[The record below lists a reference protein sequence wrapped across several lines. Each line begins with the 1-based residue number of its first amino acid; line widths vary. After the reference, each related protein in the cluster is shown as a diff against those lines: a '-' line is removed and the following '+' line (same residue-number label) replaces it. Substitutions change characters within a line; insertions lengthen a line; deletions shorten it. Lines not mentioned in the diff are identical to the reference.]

1 MATQTGAADQGNDFE
16 KNHGRDGGNPGTALV
31 TGASSGIGAVYA
43 DRLARRGYDLI
54 LVARDGDRLHA
65 LAERLT
71 QQTGR
76 RVETL
81 AADLTVKADVRRIEE
96 RLRADRG
103 ITMLV
108 NNAGVGATA
117 SLIDSDVDAL
127 EKMIDLNVTALTR
140 LTAAAVPGFV
150 ERGNGA
156 VINISSI
163 VALSPETL
171 NGTYSGTKAYV
182 LNLTQS
188 LHHEVGGKGVRL
200 QAVLPGATSTA
211 FWDRAGLAVQH
222 LPTQIVMSAEDM
234 VDAALAGFD
243 DGELVTIPS
252 LPDATDWERLDQARR
267 HLQPNLSHKLP
278 APRYLRAKAA

>member
-1 MATQTGAADQGNDFE
+1 MATQAN
-16 KNHGRDGGNPGTALV
+16 KGTALV

-54 LVARDGDRLHA
+54 LVARDVARLNG

-71 QQTGR
+71 KETGR
-76 RVETL
+76 HVDTIG
-81 AADLTVKADVRRIEE
+81 ADLTVKADVRRIEE

-117 SLIDSDVDAL
+117 SLIDSNVDEL

-150 ERGNGA
+150 ERGNGT

-188 LHHEVGGKGVRL
+188 LQHEVGDKGVRL

-211 FWDRAGLAVQH
+211 FWDRAGLAVEH
-222 LPTQIVMSAEDM
+222 LPAQIVMTAEDM

-243 DGELVTIPS
+243 QGELVTIPS
-252 LPDATDWERLDQARR
+252 LPDAADWERLNSARQ
-267 HLQPNLSHKLP
+267 HLQPNLSHKSP
-278 APRYLRAKAA
+278 AARYTRAKAA

>member
-1 MATQTGAADQGNDFE
+1 MATQAG
-16 KNHGRDGGNPGTALV
+16 KGTAVV

-54 LVARDGDRLHA
+54 LVARDVNRLNE
-65 LAERLT
+65 LAGRLT
-71 QQTGR
+71 KTTGR
-76 RVETL
+76 HVETIG
-81 AADLTVKADVRRIEE
+81 ADLTVKADVRRIEA
-96 RLRADRG
+96 RLREDRA
-103 ITMLV
+103 ITLLV

-117 SLIDSDVDAL
+117 SLIDSNVDEL
-127 EKMIDLNVTALTR
+127 EKMIDLNVTSLTR

-156 VINISSI
+156 VINISSV
-163 VALSPETL
+163 VALSPEML

-188 LHHEVGGKGVRL
+188 LHHEVGGKGVQL

-211 FWDRAGLAVQH
+211 FWDRAGLAVEH
-222 LPTQIVMSAEDM
+222 LPAQIVMTAEDM

-243 DGELVTIPS
+243 QGELVTIPS
-252 LPDATDWERLDQARR
+252 LPDAADWERLNDARQR
-267 HLQPNLSHKLP
+267 LQPNLSHKEP
-278 APRYLRAKAA
+278 AARYAEAKAA

>member
-1 MATQTGAADQGNDFE
+1 MATQTG
-16 KNHGRDGGNPGTALV
+16 KGTALV

-54 LVARDGDRLHA
+54 LVARDVQRLNG
-65 LAERLT
+65 LAERLAT
-71 QQTGR
+71 ETGR
-76 RVETL
+76 HVETIG
-81 AADLTVKADVRRIEE
+81 ADLTVKADVRRIEE
-96 RLRADRG
+96 KLRTDRD

-140 LTAAAVPGFV
+140 LTAAVLPGLV
-150 ERGNGA
+150 ERGNGI
-156 VINISSI
+156 VINIASI

-188 LHHEVGGKGVRL
+188 LHHEVGGKGVQL

-211 FWDRAGLAVQH
+211 FWDRAGLAVEH
-222 LPTQIVMSAEDM
+222 LPQQIVMTAEDM
-234 VDAALAGFD
+234 VDAALAGLD
-243 DGELVTIPS
+243 QGELVTIPS
-252 LPDATDWERLDQARR
+252 LPDAADWERFNDARQQ
-267 HLQPNLSHKLP
+267 LQPNLSHKLP
-278 APRYLRAKAA
+278 AARYTRGAAAA

>member
-1 MATQTGAADQGNDFE
+1 MATQAG
-16 KNHGRDGGNPGTALV
+16 KGTALV

-54 LVARDGDRLHA
+54 LVARDGERLNG
-65 LAERLT
+65 LAERLAT
-71 QQTGR
+71 DTGR
-76 RVETL
+76 HVDTI

-96 RLRADRG
+96 RLRTDRA

-127 EKMIDLNVTALTR
+127 EQMIELNVTALTR
-140 LTAAAVPGFV
+140 LTAAVVPGFV
-150 ERGNGA
+150 ERGNGI

-188 LHHEVGGKGVRL
+188 LHHEVGGKGVQL

-211 FWDRAGLAVQH
+211 FWDRAGLPVEH
-222 LPTQIVMSAEDM
+222 LPTQIVMTAEDM
-234 VDAALAGFD
+234 VDAALAGLD
-243 DGELVTIPS
+243 QGELVTIPS
-252 LPDATDWERLDQARR
+252 LPDAADWERFNSARQ

-278 APRYLRAKAA
+278 AARYKQVPATA

>member
-1 MATQTGAADQGNDFE
+1 MATQAG
-16 KNHGRDGGNPGTALV
+16 KGTALV

-54 LVARDGDRLHA
+54 LVARDVQRLNGLADRLKT
-65 LAERLT
+65 E
-71 QQTGR
+71 TGR
-76 RVETL
+76 HVETIG
-81 AADLTVKADVRRIEE
+81 ADLTVKADVRRIEE

-117 SLIDSDVDAL
+117 SLIDSDVDEL

-140 LTAAAVPGFV
+140 LTAAVVPGLV
-150 ERGNGA
+150 ERGKGI
-156 VINISSI
+156 VINIASV
-163 VALSPETL
+163 VALSPELL

-188 LHHEVGGKGVRL
+188 LHHEVGDKGVQL

-211 FWDRAGLAVQH
+211 FWDRAGLAVEH
-222 LPTQIVMSAEDM
+222 LPQQIVMTAEDM
-234 VDAALAGFD
+234 VDAALAGLD
-243 DGELVTIPS
+243 QGELVTIPS
-252 LPDATDWERLDQARR
+252 LPDVADWERFNTARQ

-278 APRYLRAKAA
+278 ATRYTRGASPA

>member
-1 MATQTGAADQGNDFE
+1 LATQTG
-16 KNHGRDGGNPGTALV
+16 KGTALV

-54 LVARDGDRLHA
+54 LVARDAARLNA

-71 QQTGR
+71 TETGR
-76 RVETL
+76 RIDTIT
-81 AADLTVKADVRRIEE
+81 ADLTVKADVRRIEE
-96 RLRADRG
+96 RLRADAG

-117 SLIDSDVDAL
+117 SLIDSDVDVL
-127 EKMIDLNVTALTR
+127 ETMIDLNVTALTR
-140 LTAAAVPGFV
+140 LTAAVVPGFV
-150 ERGNGA
+150 ARGNGI

-188 LHHEVGGKGVRL
+188 LHHEVGDKGVQL

-211 FWDRAGLAVQH
+211 FWDRAGLPVEH
-222 LPTQIVMSAEDM
+222 LPSQIVMTAEDM
-234 VDAALAGFD
+234 VDAALAGLD
-243 DGELVTIPS
+243 QGELVTIPS
-252 LPDATDWERLDQARR
+252 LPDAADWERFNNARQ

-278 APRYLRAKAA
+278 AARYKRVAATA

>member
-1 MATQTGAADQGNDFE
+1 MATQAG
-16 KNHGRDGGNPGTALV
+16 KGTALV

-54 LVARDGDRLHA
+54 LVARDVERLNG
-65 LAERLT
+65 LAERLKT
-71 QQTGR
+71 ETGR
-76 RVETL
+76 HVETIG
-81 AADLTVKADVRRIEE
+81 ADLTVKADVRRIEE

-117 SLIDSDVDAL
+117 SLIDSDVDEL

-140 LTAAAVPGFV
+140 LTAAVVPGLV
-150 ERGNGA
+150 ERGNGV

-163 VALSPETL
+163 VALSPELL

-188 LHHEVGGKGVRL
+188 LHHEVGGKGVQL

-211 FWDRAGLAVQH
+211 FWDRAGLAVEH
-222 LPTQIVMSAEDM
+222 LPQQIVMTAEDM
-234 VDAALAGFD
+234 VDAALAGLD
-243 DGELVTIPS
+243 QGELVTIPS
-252 LPDATDWERLDQARR
+252 LPDATDWERFNSARQ

-278 APRYLRAKAA
+278 AARYTRGAASA

>member
-1 MATQTGAADQGNDFE
+1 MATQAG
-16 KNHGRDGGNPGTALV
+16 KGTALV

-54 LVARDGDRLHA
+54 LVARDVERLNSLADRLKT
-65 LAERLT
+65 E
-71 QQTGR
+71 TGR
-76 RVETL
+76 QVETIG
-81 AADLTVKADVRRIEE
+81 ADLTVKADVRRIEE

-117 SLIDSDVDAL
+117 SLIDSNVDEL

-140 LTAAAVPGFV
+140 LTAAVVPGLV
-150 ERGNGA
+150 ERGNGI

-188 LHHEVGGKGVRL
+188 LHHEVGGKGVQL

-211 FWDRAGLAVQH
+211 FWDRAGLAVEH
-222 LPTQIVMSAEDM
+222 LPQQIVMTAEDM
-234 VDAALAGFD
+234 VDAALAGLD
-243 DGELVTIPS
+243 QGELVTIPS
-252 LPDATDWERLDQARR
+252 LPDAADWERFNSARQQ
-267 HLQPNLSHKLP
+267 LQPNLSHKLP
-278 APRYLRAKAA
+278 AARYTRGAATA

>member
-1 MATQTGAADQGNDFE
+1 MTTQAN
-16 KNHGRDGGNPGTALV
+16 KGTALV

-54 LVARDGDRLHA
+54 LVARDVERLNG

-71 QQTGR
+71 KETGR
-76 RVETL
+76 HVDTVV
-81 AADLTVKADVRRIEE
+81 ADLTVKADVRRIEE
-96 RLRADRG
+96 RLRTDRG

-127 EKMIDLNVTALTR
+127 ESMIDLNVTALTR

-150 ERGNGA
+150 ERGIGA
-156 VINISSI
+156 LINISS
-163 VALSPETL
+163 VAALSPEML

-188 LHHEVGGKGVRL
+188 LHHEVGDKGVKL

-211 FWDRAGLAVQH
+211 FWGRAGVPVEH
-222 LPTQIVMSAEDM
+222 LPSQIVMTAEDM

-243 DGELVTIPS
+243 QGELVTIPS
-252 LPDATDWERLDQARR
+252 LPDAADWERFNTARQ
-267 HLQPNLSHKLP
+267 HLGPNLSHKNP
-278 APRYLRAKAA
+278 ATRYARVNVAA

>member
-1 MATQTGAADQGNDFE
+1 MATQANKGA
-16 KNHGRDGGNPGTALV
+16 ALV

-54 LVARDGDRLHA
+54 LVARDVQRLNS

-71 QQTGR
+71 KETGR
-76 RVETL
+76 HVDTVG
-81 AADLTVKADVRRIEE
+81 ADLTVKADVRRIEE
-96 RLRADRG
+96 RLRTDRG

-127 EKMIDLNVTALTR
+127 ETMIELNVTALTR

-150 ERGNGA
+150 ERGNGT

-163 VALSPETL
+163 VALSPEML

-188 LHHEVGGKGVRL
+188 LHHEVGAKGVRL
-200 QAVLPGATSTA
+200 QAVLPGATGTA
-211 FWDRAGLAVQH
+211 FWDRAGLAIEH
-222 LPTQIVMSAEDM
+222 LPEQIVMSAEDM
-234 VDAALAGFD
+234 VDAALAGLD
-243 DGELVTIPS
+243 QGELVTIPS
-252 LPDATDWERLDQARR
+252 LPDAADWERFNSARQQ
-267 HLQPNLSHKLP
+267 LQPNLSHKVP
-278 APRYLRAKAA
+278 AARYTRGTAAA